1 MFLEER
7 FSKKI
12 WLWLFGVDIFLCYFF
27 KLCLILLEKVW
38 EVVIGLIKVI
48 ECYGVLFIV
57 FKLKIKKKKE
67 INIKYFW
74 EKNYIY

>member
-1 MFLEER
+1 M
-7 FSKKI
+7 
-12 WLWLFGVDIFLCYFF
+12 
-27 KLCLILLEKVW
+27 EKVW